1 MGYVLPQSFF
11 TAEQLKATQTSAM
24 SAIIAKCGYNR
35 KSKTKIIYGPKL
47 LAGAGFVALYVIQ
60 GTGQIKL
67 FLRFW
72 RTTGQASRLLKV
84 ALGWAQLMAGIYQPI
99 LTNTT
104 TPLLHLTVCW
114 SKSLRTFL
122 QFLDAEIELHQD
134 QVLPIQRQYDENVM
148 DRILSSEAFTDKAI
162 KQINNCQLFPQSV
175 TISDLCTA
183 CGTRLDPF
191 FLKGETSLLS
201 STTNWITT
209 NQQRPGEPAWKTWRR
224 AMRIWSRNDGTL
236 YRPLGAWLHPGD
248 TLRRTWPFYNKDL
261 RYPFLYIRTPWGFLQ
276 YEDNDND
283 IYSRG
288 VITAWVPSAQSV
300 PVHADAILL
309 KDAWMI
315 TKLPLL
321 LPPSSPI
328 TFASSFEEYL

>member
-1 MGYVLPQSFF
+1 
-11 TAEQLKATQTSAM
+11 M
-24 SAIIAKCGYNR
+24 SRHAILI
-35 KSKTKIIYGPKL
+35 IIYGPKL

-209 NQQRPGEPAWKTWRR
+209 NQQRPGEPAWKNGAEQCAYGVATTEPFTDPL
-224 AMRIWSRNDGTL
+224 ALGFILATPYAEHGPSITKTYGTHSCTFV
-236 YRPLGAWLHPGD
+236 PLGD
-248 TLRRTWPFYNKDL
+248 SCNTKTTTTT
-261 RYPFLYIRTPWGFLQ
+261 YI
-276 YEDNDND
+276 
-283 IYSRG
+283 
-288 VITAWVPSAQSV
+288 
-300 PVHADAILL
+300 HAA
-309 KDAWMI
+309 
-315 TKLPLL
+315 
-321 LPPSSPI
+321 
-328 TFASSFEEYL
+328 